1 MRNTIVKK
9 NTEWIFESNK
19 NTAVLKVVRL
29 KKKKNEKTMIQQ
41 HETVFQ
47 QQTPTQQALPFAQLL
62 TDELLV

>member
-19 NTAVLKVVRL
+19 NTAVLKVVRF
-29 KKKKNEKTMIQQ
+29 KKKTEKTMIQQ